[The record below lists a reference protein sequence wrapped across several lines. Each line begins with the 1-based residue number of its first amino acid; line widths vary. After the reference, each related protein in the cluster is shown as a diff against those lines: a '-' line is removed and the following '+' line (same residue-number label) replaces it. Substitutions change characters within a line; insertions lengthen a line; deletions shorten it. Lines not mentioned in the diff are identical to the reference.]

1 MQKATWIITTL
12 ASHEQTFYVWS

>member
-12 ASHEQTFYVWS
+12 ASHEQTFYFWS